1 MEVIPMDMVG
11 SIANLSVV
19 MSQNR
24 LASDVSTA
32 MLDKTMDT
40 WKEQGAEMVKM
51 MESSV
56 QPYLGQNI
64 NTYV

>member
-11 SIANLSVV
+11 SIADLSVA
-19 MSQNR
+19 MAQNR
-24 LASDVSTA
+24 LVSNVSTA
-32 MLDKTMDT
+32 ILDKTMDR
-40 WKEQGAEMVKM
+40 WKEQGDEMVKI

-64 NTYV
+64 NTYI

>member
-1 MEVIPMDMVG
+1 MDMVE
-11 SIANLSVV
+11 SIANLSVA

-40 WKEQGAEMVKM
+40 WKEQGAEMVKK

>member
-1 MEVIPMDMVG
+1 MDMVG
-11 SIANLSVV
+11 SIANLSVT
-19 MSQNR
+19 MSQNQ

-40 WKEQGAEMVKM
+40 GKEQGAEMGKM

>member
-1 MEVIPMDMVG
+1 MDMVE
-11 SIANLSVV
+11 SIANLSVA

-51 MESSV
+51 ESSV

>member
-1 MEVIPMDMVG
+1 MDMVE
-11 SIANLSVV
+11 SIANLSVA

-24 LASDVSTA
+24 LVSNVSTA
-32 MLDKTMDT
+32 ILDKTMDT
-40 WKEQGAEMVKM
+40 WKEQGDEMVKM

-64 NTYV
+64 NTYI

>member
-1 MEVIPMDMVG
+1 MDMVE
-11 SIANLSVV
+11 SIANLSVA

-56 QPYLGQNI
+56 
-64 NTYV
+64 

>member
-1 MEVIPMDMVG
+1 MDMVG
-11 SIANLSVV
+11 SIANLSVA

-40 WKEQGAEMVKM
+40 WKEQGASILFLQGVRFTP
-51 MESSV
+51 ESVVALDDSFRE
-56 QPYLGQNI
+56 
-64 NTYV
+64 

>member
-1 MEVIPMDMVG
+1 MDMVE
-11 SIANLSVV
+11 SIANLSVA

-51 MESSV
+51 MEASV

>member
-1 MEVIPMDMVG
+1 MEVIPMNMIG
-11 SIANLSVV
+11 SIADLSVA
-19 MSQNR
+19 MAQNR

-51 MESSV
+51 M